1 MFRGRVSAWHVRRV
15 GVHPLHRKRG
25 GREKKREGRSEK
37 RSREKKEKREIR
49 RREREEGKMDGGERR
64 EAEKEEGARRR
75 EPCEVEAAMLGAVLL
90 IEAARERCASS
101 KPRAA
106 KHQGLK
112 VQNSGHPEGKFKTK
126 QFGVSQH
133 QSMRQN

>member
-1 MFRGRVSAWHVRRV
+1 MCVFCGRVSAWHVRRL

-25 GREKKREGRSEK
+25 GREKK
-37 RSREKKEKREIR
+37 EKREIR
-49 RREREEGKMDGGERR
+49 RRKREEGKMDGGERR

-106 KHQGLK
+106 KHHGLK
-112 VQNSGHPEGKFKTK
+112 VQSSGYPEGKFKTK

-133 QSMRQN
+133 QSMQQN